1 MCGFFGIVFSEEK
14 DELGRCLVQ
23 AARRLI
29 YRGYDSVGCATVS
42 ESGLIELRKDA
53 GKVEDVNRRL
63 RLEEMRGIRGITQ
76 LRWAT
81 FGAPNAVN
89 AQPHLGCR
97 DDIVGAHNGNIV
109 NTAQLREE
117 LKKEGHLIRGEN
129 DGEVVV
135 HAVEKFYR
143 LGSTLEESI
152 RRAAD
157 LLRGDYACCITDSR
171 ENKMYTVKMGSS
183 LYLGIGEGFIC
194 CSSDLP
200 SILEFTRRIV
210 PLNDGEYVVF
220 NSESYEI
227 RLIGSGRNVTRPPQI
242 SELSIEAAHKG
253 GFPYFM
259 LKEIHEQPEKAA
271 ALIGFLKETEHTEK
285 FLQILRES
293 SHIYFVGSGTSYHAC
308 LTASY
313 FFNQIAGKAV
323 TPVIAASFV
332 EQYGNAVREND
343 AVVCVSQSGETKD
356 LINVVN
362 FCQQKKRGKIL
373 AVVNVLGSSLMFRSQ
388 AYLPL
393 VSDLEVSVP
402 ATKTFVNQLLV
413 LYYLARELGDHPA
426 SAGLE
431 EIPALLRR
439 SIEISEGP
447 CRELA
452 SRLKLWQEFYCLGY
466 GVHYGIALEGA
477 LKMKEVTYHH
487 CEGMY
492 SSEFK
497 HGPLSCVVE
506 GYPVIFVA
514 NPRDSGMIVSH
525 MNEISC
531 RGGFVTAI
539 SAECEDFKRNAHL
552 LIPAPASDY
561 LLSPFTCV
569 VPLQL
574 LAYYTATALDLDPDF
589 PRNISKTLTVD

>member
-1 MCGFFGIVFSEEK
+1 M
-14 DELGRCLVQ
+14 Q
-23 AARRLI
+23 
-29 YRGYDSVGCATVS
+29 
-42 ESGLIELRKDA
+42 GL
-53 GKVEDVNRRL
+53 
-63 RLEEMRGIRGITQ
+63 RGITQ

-89 AQPHLGCR
+89 AQPHFGCGE
-97 DDIVGAHNGNIV
+97 DLVGAHNGNIV
-109 NTAQLREE
+109 NTVQLREQ
-117 LKKEGHLIRGEN
+117 LRKEGHLIRGEN
-129 DGEVVV
+129 DGEVLV

-143 LGSTLEESI
+143 TGLPLEDSI
-152 RRAAD
+152 RRAAAM
-157 LLRGDYACCITDSR
+157 LRGDYACCLTDSR
-171 ENKMYTVKMGSS
+171 ENRMYTVKMGSS
-183 LYLGIGEGFIC
+183 LYLGVGDGFIC

-210 PLNDGEYVVF
+210 PLQDGEYVSF
-220 NSESYEI
+220 TPGSYEI
-227 RLIGSGRNVTRPPQI
+227 RRLQDGATVSRQPQM

-271 ALIGFLKETEHTEK
+271 ALIGFLKETERTDK
-285 FLQILRES
+285 FMRILKES
-293 SHIYFVGSGTSYHAC
+293 SHIFFVGSGTSFHAC

-313 FFNQIAGKAV
+313 FFNQMGGKAV
-323 TPVIAASFV
+323 TPVIAASFI
-332 EQYGNAVREND
+332 EQYGKSVGEND

-362 FCQQKKRGKIL
+362 YCEMVKRGKIL
-373 AVVNVLGSSLMFRSQ
+373 AVVNVLGSTLTFKSRAF
-388 AYLPL
+388 LPL

-413 LYYLARELGDHPA
+413 LYYLARELGGRSYP
-426 SAGLE
+426 GLE
-431 EIPALLRR
+431 EIPGLLRR
-439 SIEISEGP
+439 SLEMSEGP

-452 SRLKLWQEFYCLGY
+452 ERLRLWKEFYCLGY
-466 GVHYGIALEGA
+466 GLHYGLALEGA

-506 GYPVIFVA
+506 GYPVLFVSS
-514 NPRDSGMIVSH
+514 PRDSRMVVSH

-539 SAECEDFKRNAHL
+539 SEECEDFRRNAHL
-552 LIPAPASDY
+552 LIPAPPSDY
-561 LLSPFTCV
+561 LLSPFACI

-574 LAYYTATALDLDPDF
+574 LAYHTATSLDLDPDF